1 MGRTLAGSGVATLAL
16 ALALTAAAC
25 GDDDE
30 DPAPAE
36 SSAPATSAAASTEA
50 APPTSSAAPESA
62 PDSSAAPETTAAD
75 ASSEAAGG
83 ATFTPDEVKAAS
95 DPWECGSVYPVP
107 KDAAGTKLAFI
118 NPGPADPYVA
128 AWSAGMKDAAE
139 FYGVELKEGFLGN
152 YDYSKLIDTYNTL
165 GAFDPEVVGTSSD
178 GPTAEALKAAV
189 DADGSKLLLLDT
201 KIDGAPQIGL
211 ENVEGGQIMGQELQ
225 KAVEPLLQGD
235 WAGKDLVIV
244 GITAEGCVPC
254 DERVDGAFEALQ
266 QFLPESDTVK
276 YIRVVEKTATV
287 DVIQRRMTDTITANP
302 DANFIVAAL
311 DDGSGGGAFNAVRQA
326 GIEDRARIASIGGDN
341 LAVENMLAGSP
352 AYVASVDA
360 KPYCEAW
367 NWVEA
372 ALAVKAGQP
381 FDTYPYT
388 GVLTPANAESYR
400 WRLDIAF

>member
-1 MGRTLAGSGVATLAL
+1 VAVLTLAL
-16 ALALTAAAC
+16 AVTASAC

-30 DPAPAE
+30 DAAPAE
-36 SSAPATSAAASTEA
+36 SAAPTASAPATV
-50 APPTSSAAPESA
+50 AAPES
-62 PDSSAAPETTAAD
+62 STAAPTAD
-75 ASSEAAGG
+75 V
-83 ATFTPDEVKAAS
+83 FTADEVKAAS
-95 DPWECGSVYPVP
+95 APWECGSVYPVP
-107 KDAAGTKLAFI
+107 KDAAGSKLAFI

-128 AWSAGMKDAAE
+128 AWSAGMQDAAK

-165 GAFDPEVVGTSSD
+165 GAFEPEVVGTSSD

-189 DADGSKLLLLDT
+189 EAKGQKLLLLDT

-225 KAVEPLLQGD
+225 KAVEPLLEAA
-235 WAGKDLVIV
+235 WAGKEIVIV

-254 DERVDGAFEALQ
+254 DERIDGAFEALQ
-266 QFLPESDTVK
+266 AFLPESDTVK

-302 DANFIVAAL
+302 DANFVVAAL

-326 GIEDRARIASIGGDN
+326 GLEERARIASIGGDN
-341 LAVENMLAGSP
+341 LAVENMLTGSP

-372 ALAVKAGQP
+372 ALAVKAGEP